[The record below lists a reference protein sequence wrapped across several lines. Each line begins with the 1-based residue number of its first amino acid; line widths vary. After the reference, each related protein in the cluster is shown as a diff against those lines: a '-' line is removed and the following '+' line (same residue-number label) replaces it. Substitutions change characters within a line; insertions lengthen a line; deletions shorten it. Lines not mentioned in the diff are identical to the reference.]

1 MGAVKTL
8 FAVAALLI
16 MNGAGASVFETR
28 CEASASSKPV
38 LLSTGDDGYR
48 IDNSLPARALT
59 RMKGRSARYAYVLGL
74 TRTESRLSMGVDGK
88 MLVDTDSGRECL
100 APQIAVS
107 LSYIPI
113 VIYVGSEFAPGSCAY
128 QAILAHEMRHLKTYL
143 DYLPKVE
150 TRVRAALTKR
160 FDGQI
165 LYAPVGQVKQQLE
178 AEIDTAWMPYLKSE
192 MAKVEALQTAID
204 SPKEYARLSK
214 VCKGEVQS
222 LIGAAKRKR

>member
-1 MGAVKTL
+1 M
-8 FAVAALLI
+8 AALL
-16 MNGAGASVFETR
+16 MADGAQAAAFEQR
-28 CEASASSKPV
+28 CADSAGEGGVDVHSA
-38 LLSTGDDGYR
+38 DNGYR
-48 IDNSLPARALT
+48 IDNSLPSRALT
-59 RMKGRSARYAYVLGL
+59 RLKGAHDARYAYVLGL

-88 MLVDTDSGRECL
+88 MLVDADGGRECL
-100 APQIAVS
+100 APRIAVS

-150 TRVRAALTKR
+150 TRVRAALRAR
-160 FDGQI
+160 FDGQP
-165 LYAPVGQVKQQLE
+165 LYAPVGQVKRQLE
-178 AEIDTAWMPYLKSE
+178 TEIDQAWMPYLKSE

-204 SPKEYARLSK
+204 TPKEYARLSK